1 MKVIFIKDLKGQGKK
16 KDIKEVSDGYAMNY
30 LIKNGYAVKYTK
42 TSNEILNNE
51 IKNEKELF
59 ELNTKNANII
69 KEKLEK
75 ETITFIVK
83 SGTNNKIFGSIS
95 TKQIID
101 ELNKLGYSN
110 IDKRKIFI
118 DNSITSLGTHII
130 KIELFKD
137 VIANIKIK
145 VISK

>member
-75 ETITFIVK
+75 EEVTFIVK

-110 IDKRKIFI
+110 IDKRKILI
-118 DNSITSLGTHII
+118 DNPITSLGTHII